1 MTDFS
6 ALTPAAEA
14 LITLCRKQG
23 YRIAT
28 AESCTG
34 GLLAGI
40 LTEIPGSSEVFDR
53 GLVTYSNPA
62 KIDLLGVS
70 PDLLAPGGP
79 GAVSEAVARAMAEGA
94 VQRSQADLALAI
106 TGVAGPSGGT
116 EEKPIGLVHF
126 ALAVRDGETHH
137 HERRFGDLGRS
148 AVRLASV
155 SEALAMLSHAAHTR
169 VAP

>member
-1 MTDFS
+1 MTDLS
-6 ALTPAAEA
+6 PLTPAAEA
-14 LITLCRKQG
+14 LITLCRKRG

-34 GLLAGI
+34 GLVAGL
-40 LTEIPGSSEVFDR
+40 LTEIPGSSDVFDR
-53 GLVTYSNPA
+53 GFVTYSNPA
-62 KIDLLGVS
+62 KIDLLGIS

-94 VQRSQADLALAI
+94 IERSQADVAVGI

-116 EEKPIGLVHF
+116 PEKPVGLVHL
-126 ALAVRDGETHH
+126 AVAVRDGDTRHQFCQ
-137 HERRFGDLGRS
+137 FGDLGRS
-148 AVRLASV
+148 AVRLAAAG
-155 SEALAMLSHAAHTR
+155 EALAMLNRSVQAA

>member
-1 MTDFS
+1 MTDLA

-14 LITLCRKQG
+14 LIALCRKKG

-40 LTEIPGSSEVFDR
+40 LTEIPGASIVFDR
-53 GLVTYSNPA
+53 GFVTYSNPA
-62 KIDLLGVS
+62 KIDMLGVS

-79 GAVSEAVARAMAEGA
+79 GAVSEDVARAMAEGA
-94 VQRSQADLALAI
+94 VERSQADLAVGI
-106 TGVAGPSGGT
+106 TGVAGPDGGT
-116 EEKPIGLVHF
+116 AEKPVGLVH
-126 ALAVRDGETHH
+126 LAVAIRDGET
-137 HERRFGDLGRS
+137 RYRLCKFGELGRS
-148 AVRLASV
+148 AIRLAAVGS
-155 SEALAMLSHAAHTR
+155 ALAMLNQAAQAS